1 MDSPSLNDLRPNISS
16 PSGVGREC
24 DGCGTRLLPED
35 GHQRCFF
42 CLGWRHFSEGAQC
55 QACASLPREERA
67 RRSGFLKPVSPVSPG
82 PPSGPDSQPGQP
94 PASIAVAGRTPT
106 KQRKDWAD
114 YDEEDDL
121 RCYEEDVSSLFS
133 ADLLS
138 TTEEAPRQRYP
149 IDLLPEL
156 FEVAAGKMEVP
167 LPPQPATPPDD
178 FTSVGASRSGSKRR
192 PATLCPRMEPIFG
205 YATRDWGKPLAARRP
220 GALGYAPYC
229 TIQDWPW
236 KSGLPPIEDGV
247 RLSLLPSSSML
258 TGGGSSLPSERDRM
272 TMSFLNTCY
281 ANAAQVVA
289 LASNMAFLTGSLDK
303 SLTAGE
309 VLDGEDLERARTTSA
324 ALLRMAQAFALDGG
338 RSMGAAQVAAR
349 HLWLG
354 LSNLKDQEKRRLL
367 DLPISTDSLFGP
379 DMQKMVDR
387 LDAASKASAQLAQHL
402 QPRRDLHRSPRP
414 PARSDRSEQ
423 RSSSHWKRGRRGPAP
438 TPAPAR
444 VASRDRAPPRE
455 KRMGREPYDRRRPA
469 SSGRRRGVVVNLSIK
484 AVRPVTPIQSLILSY
499 LTHTMHRLAQLGN
512 ARTLSTGV
520 TARPSSMVS
529 WKLTSSA
536 RSAAASP
543 LPNIGL
549 SAPPRLA
556 RSGNE
561 RTAYD
566 VEPDSSSS
574 GVSCE
579 LTSMA
584 RSAAASSLHSIKLAA
599 PFRPPRSGNERTL
612 SAVVPASSLSGVSC
626 ELTSTARS
634 TAVSTRHNLGL
645 TAPSRLAR
653 SGNERIFPAVVPGSS
668 SSRVSDELTS
678 AARAVA
684 ASFPPNIGLAAP
696 PRPARSGRERSLM
709 GKRSAP
715 SVGTLAVGLRTSTAL
730 NPTSRPTAPAQSGRC
745 GDRFSS
751 VWRQSRPP
759 PLARRL
765 RIVIHDTHSA
775 TTDGSQGDVPL
786 GDRAVQRARSAV
798 RDNGGGAVPSSS
810 SSIDHPGGTRTT
822 KRSSGDLTHRAADEP
837 RPVKR
842 TKFTSAAEP
851 SVRSGPRVRRL
862 ESLRSAVPRARQAP
876 PPFRAGPQSV
886 SESASGPRVRPL
898 TDFYH
903 VWKELG
909 LLSEPWLERTLRRG
923 YALQF
928 ARKPP
933 PFQGILITQWANP
946 GETEALRVEVSSLL
960 HRGAV
965 ASVSAEDVHKG
976 LYSPY
981 FLVPKKS
988 GGARP
993 ILDLRLLNEHIKS
1006 SLQPAQSALYL
1017 GLHLDSQSMRASL
1030 SAERSFAITQMGQRV
1045 LGSPLVPAP
1054 PHRTHLLTLP
1064 SLELQSQPAP
1074 ARPQSL
1080 TWETRLFRML
1090 AHVSEASRPLTT
1102 QHLREL
1108 RSTKLIKMDSP
1119 SLNDLRP
1126 NISSPSG
1133 VGRECDGCG
1142 TRLLPEDGHQRCFFC
1157 LGWRHFSEG
1166 AQCQACASLP
1176 RRRERALWLFE
1187 TSLPCEPGW
1196 ADSYQAAEGLADYDE
1211 EDDLRC
1217 YEEDVSSLFS
1227 ADLLSTTEEAPRQR
1241 YPIDLLPELFEV
1253 AAGKMEVP
1261 LPPQPAT
1268 PPDDFTSVGA
1278 SRSGSKRR
1286 PATLC
1291 PRMEPIFGYAT
1302 RDWGKPLAARR
1313 PGALGYAPYCTIQDW
1328 PWKSGLPPIEDGV
1341 RLSLLP
1347 SSSMLTGAGQV
1358 YPRSGIE

>member
-16 PSGVGREC
+16 PSGVG
-24 DGCGTRLLPED
+24 GSATAAGL
-35 GHQRCFF
+35 GFF
-42 CLGWRHFSEGAQC
+42 LKTAISAASSAWVGAI
-55 QACASLPREERA
+55 SLRA
-67 RRSGFLKPVSPVSPG
+67 LNAKRALSPQGGESAPLWLLKPVSPVSPVH
-82 PPSGPDSQPGQP
+82 P
-94 PASIAVAGRTPT
+94 SIAVAGGLLPAAEG
-106 KQRKDWAD
+106 WAD

-178 FTSVGASRSGSKRR
+178 FTSVGTSRSGSKRR

-423 RSSSHWKRGRRGPAP
+423 QSSSRWKRGRRGPAP
-438 TPAPAR
+438 APAPAR

-469 SSGRRRGVVVNLSIK
+469 SSGRRRGGGGQFVNKGRSARYTYTEPDSFLSHTHDAPIST
-484 AVRPVTPIQSLILSY
+484 VRSVTVSSNSLGDA
-499 LTHTMHRLAQLGN
+499 HLARSGN

-696 PRPARSGRERSLM
+696 PRPARLGRERSLM

-715 SVGTLAVGLRTSTAL
+715 SVGDGVRFLPRVLQLASGTKASTARANQLAVGLRTSTAL

-751 VWRQSRPP
+751 AWRQSRPP

-798 RDNGGGAVPSSS
+798 RDNGGGAVLSSS
-810 SSIDHPGGTRTT
+810 SSIDHPGGTRAT
-822 KRSSGDLTHRAADEP
+822 KRSSGDLNHRAADEP

-842 TKFTSAAEP
+842 TKFTPAAEP

-862 ESLRSAVPRARQAP
+862 ESLRSAVPRARQAS

-886 SESASGPRVRPL
+886 SESASGGRAWLSAPTGPRVRPL

-965 ASVSAEDVHKG
+965 ASVSAEDAHKG

-993 ILDLRLLNEHIKS
+993 ILDLRLLNEHIV
-1006 SLQPAQSALYL
+1006 Q
-1017 GLHLDSQSMRASL
+1017 G
-1030 SAERSFAITQMGQRV
+1030 
-1045 LGSPLVPAP
+1045 
-1054 PHRTHLLTLP
+1054 
-1064 SLELQSQPAP
+1064 
-1074 ARPQSL
+1074 
-1080 TWETRLFRML
+1080 
-1090 AHVSEASRPLTT
+1090 
-1102 QHLREL
+1102 
-1108 RSTKLIKMDSP
+1108 
-1119 SLNDLRP
+1119 
-1126 NISSPSG
+1126 
-1133 VGRECDGCG
+1133 
-1142 TRLLPEDGHQRCFFC
+1142 FC
-1157 LGWRHFSEG
+1157 LCSV
-1166 AQCQACASLP
+1166 SL
-1176 RRRERALWLFE
+1176 
-1187 TSLPCEPGW
+1187 
-1196 ADSYQAAEGLADYDE
+1196 
-1211 EDDLRC
+1211 
-1217 YEEDVSSLFS
+1217 
-1227 ADLLSTTEEAPRQR
+1227 
-1241 YPIDLLPELFEV
+1241 
-1253 AAGKMEVP
+1253 
-1261 LPPQPAT
+1261 
-1268 PPDDFTSVGA
+1268 
-1278 SRSGSKRR
+1278 
-1286 PATLC
+1286 
-1291 PRMEPIFGYAT
+1291 
-1302 RDWGKPLAARR
+1302 
-1313 PGALGYAPYCTIQDW
+1313 
-1328 PWKSGLPPIEDGV
+1328 
-1341 RLSLLP
+1341 
-1347 SSSMLTGAGQV
+1347 
-1358 YPRSGIE
+1358 